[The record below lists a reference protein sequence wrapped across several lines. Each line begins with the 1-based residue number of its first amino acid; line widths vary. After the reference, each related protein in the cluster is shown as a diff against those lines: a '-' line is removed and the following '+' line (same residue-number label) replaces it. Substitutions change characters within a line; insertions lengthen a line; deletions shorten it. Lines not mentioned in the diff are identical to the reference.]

1 MASDLQ
7 LRDKERDKLS
17 KAKSEDDFYKQYNKI
32 VSDRAGQNPPY
43 LAREIKGIFDDL
55 FPKSGAD
62 D

>member
-17 KAKSEDDFYKQYNKI
+17 KARSEDDFYKQYNKI